1 MFGLKITVY
10 IKIMMYQQLFYY
22 GKINLVPAF
31 DILANINMY
40 FRDPFEETV
49 LVDHELVIR
58 YDHPKKIIEF

>member
-1 MFGLKITVY
+1 
-10 IKIMMYQQLFYY
+10 MMYQQLFYY